1 MEIDMNI
8 TVIGAGRWG
17 SFISWY
23 LAGMGNSVLIY
34 GRKESESF
42 SLLRSTGKNEYI
54 ELPESVGFTDDL
66 SEAMAFSDIVAISV
80 GTQNFPSLVNEI
92 KNVLG
97 GNGGK
102 TYLLCMKGIVEKGG
116 KRLSEVLY
124 ETLGEESRCVAWV
137 GPGHAEDFVCGVPNC
152 MLMASRDE
160 ELAVKMADTFSS
172 SLIRFYHSTD
182 MIGCEIGAATKNVI
196 GIAAGILDGMNYSSL
211 KGALMARGPR
221 EIARLTS
228 AMGGDERSIFGLCH
242 LGDYEATLFSEHS
255 HNRRFGEMFVLGENY
270 GKLAEGVYTVR
281 SIMLL
286 KERYG
291 VDMPICTAVNQIIH
305 EGRDPGEVMA
315 SLFLRERK
323 SEF

>member
-1 MEIDMNI
+1 MNV
-8 TVIGAGRWG
+8 TVIGSGRWG

-23 LAGMGNSVLIY
+23 LAGMGISVRIY
-34 GRKESESF
+34 GRKGSASF
-42 SLLRSTGKNEYI
+42 SELKATKKNEYI
-54 ELPESVGFTDDL
+54 TLPETVSFTDEL
-66 SEAMAFSDIVAISV
+66 SDALGFADTVVVSV
-80 GTQNFPSLVNEI
+80 GTQNFPALMNEI

-97 GNGGK
+97 GNGDK
-102 TYLLCMKGIVEKGG
+102 TYLLCMKGIVEDGG
-116 KRLSEVLY
+116 RRLSEVLY
-124 ETLGEESRCVAWV
+124 GVLGENSKCVAWV
-137 GPGHAEDFVCGVPNC
+137 GPGHAEDFVRGIPNC
-152 MLMASRDE
+152 MLMASRDGA
-160 ELAVKMADTFSS
+160 LASEMADKLSS

-182 MIGCEIGAATKNVI
+182 MIGCEVGAATKNVI
-196 GIAAGILDGMNYSSL
+196 GIAAGILDGMGYSSL

-242 LGDYEATLFSEHS
+242 LGDYEATLFSAHS
-255 HNRRFGEMFVLGENY
+255 HNRRFGEAFVRGEEY

-281 SIMLL
+281 SLMLL

-291 VDMPICTAVNQIIH
+291 VDMPICTAVYDVIH
-305 EGRDPGEVMA
+305 GGREPKEAMA